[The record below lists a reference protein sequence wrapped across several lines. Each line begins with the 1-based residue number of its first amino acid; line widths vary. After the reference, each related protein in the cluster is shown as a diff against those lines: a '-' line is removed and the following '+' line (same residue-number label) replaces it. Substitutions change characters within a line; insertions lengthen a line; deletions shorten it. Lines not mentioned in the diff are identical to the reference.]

1 MKGILLTT
9 IFLFFCSSG
18 FTQFTHK
25 FEVISQFDTVWV
37 KKETRIKAG
46 QTLIM
51 PVNAYAYAV
60 YRGTAEFINIKGK
73 VTLFKAQRYREC
85 LKRIVNWD
93 RSKPVKYTDETWQ
106 VNVPIKQVTAMQED
120 VVLSWITLYKKPSE
134 FQSKGDNHILYD
146 RSTGKPID
154 DVSN

>member
-1 MKGILLTT
+1 MKSILLTT
-9 IFLFFCSSG
+9 IILFFCSAG

-37 KKETRIKAG
+37 KKETHIKAG

-60 YRGTAEFINIKGK
+60 YQGTAEFINIKGK

-85 LKRIVNWD
+85 LKRMVNRD
-93 RSKPVKYTDETWQ
+93 SSKPVKYTDETWQ
-106 VNVPIKQVTAMQED
+106 VNVPIKRVTAMEED
-120 VVLSWITLYKKPSE
+120 VVLSWITLYEKPSE
-134 FQSKGDNHILYD
+134 FRSKGDNNILYD